1 MAALAPLLDPPRSG
15 DWQSEEVDRETLP
28 ELSWSVDPDFVDPA
42 SIERQIYDQ
51 NLLLARSREIPDSV
65 RYFVGGLADDL
76 ATLPV
81 DATLRVDPY
90 LLVSLQSSLI
100 AALRALENP
109 DPAIA
114 RRELR
119 VRLEQLRQVYRDL
132 ADARPVYE
140 DQPVKQLVRWLAQV
154 LDVPQARLAELFNVS
169 PRTFQRWLSE
179 ADESAPTAEDARRV
193 RVVANLVGHLR
204 HALTGRGALDWIDR
218 PHPAIGGRTPRDL
231 LDEPEALTR
240 LTRLAAGT
248 RSMIVA

>member
-15 DWQSEEVDRETLP
+15 DRQSEELDRETLP
-28 ELSWSVDPDFVDPA
+28 ELSWSVDPDFVDPT
-42 SIERQIYDQ
+42 SIERQIAEE
-51 NLLLARSREIPDSV
+51 NLLLARSAEIPDSV
-65 RYFVGGLADDL
+65 RYFVDGLADDL
-76 ATLPV
+76 ARLPV

-169 PRTFQRWLSE
+169 ARTFQRWLSE
-179 ADESAPTAEDARRV
+179 ADETAPVGEDARRV

-204 HALTGRGALDWIDR
+204 HALTGQGVLDWMER
-218 PHPAIGGRTPRDL
+218 PHPAIGGRTPREL
-231 LDEPEALTR
+231 LQEPDALTR

-248 RSMIVA
+248 RSMTAA

>member
-15 DWQSEEVDRETLP
+15 DWQSEELGRETLP

-42 SIERQIYDQ
+42 SIERQIYEQ
-51 NLLLARSREIPDSV
+51 NLLLARSPEVPDSV
-65 RYFVGGLADDL
+65 RYFVDGLADDL
-76 ATLPV
+76 VRLPLE
-81 DATLRVDPY
+81 ATLRVDPY

-109 DPAIA
+109 DPVIA

-154 LDVPQARLAELFNVS
+154 LDVPQARLAELFGVS
-169 PRTFQRWLSE
+169 ARTFQRWLSE
-179 ADESAPTAEDARRV
+179 ADETAPVGEDARRV

-204 HALTGRGALDWIDR
+204 HSLTGQGVLAWMER
-218 PHPAIGGRTPRDL
+218 PHPVIGGRTPREL
-231 LDEPEALTR
+231 LEEPDALTR

-248 RSMIVA
+248 RSATAA